1 MAQSTEMDKAS
12 SCPAEYKTLAQLLA
26 GTHPVH
32 INKLNTLLPTLYLGQ
47 LSLPSLQGRQS
58 EFWPVWL
65 RLWRGVSG
73 GR

>member
-32 INKLNTLLPTLYLGQ
+32 INSTHFCLHCT
-47 LSLPSLQGRQS
+47 
-58 EFWPVWL
+58 
-65 RLWRGVSG
+65 
-73 GR
+73 